1 VVRVRYP
8 RPRLAWGRPPV
19 VAFLVGLAMAGGG
32 YLLLRLMLSLRGA
45 TDGVS
50 SGDEVGDWVRLVA
63 TVLALAALAVL
74 GWGGWT
80 ALRAVVDL
88 GSRREVEGQ
97 VVRLRSFRRGE
108 NERDYFAAVDD
119 GRSDRVKAWVV
130 PAATYAHFW
139 EGVTASATVGPQLGY
154 VFRMDLV
161 GQPPAARPEPVPEP
175 AEAPVVGLPADPGVE
190 VDPAMVVTAEDA
202 GAALGEPVGPA
213 EPLIEQPLP
222 VGRMRGCRYA
232 AASGERASVSVFTA
246 AGKPVKLLARLHHR
260 FGEAVPE
267 IGDQAWLRGDTIA
280 VVRGDVMVSIRLQG
294 RHVPDRPAA
303 LRRLAA
309 AAAGRLAAGTETPA

>member
-1 VVRVRYP
+1 
-8 RPRLAWGRPPV
+8 
-19 VAFLVGLAMAGGG
+19 M
-32 YLLLRLMLSLRGA
+32 
-45 TDGVS
+45 
-50 SGDEVGDWVRLVA
+50 
-63 TVLALAALAVL
+63 LALAALAVL

-88 GSRREVEGQ
+88 GSRRQVEGQ
-97 VVRLRSFRRGE
+97 VVRLRSFQRGE
-108 NERDYFAAVDD
+108 NERDYFAAVDN
-119 GRSDRVKAWVV
+119 GRSNRVKAWVV

-161 GQPPAARPEPVPEP
+161 GQPPAAARPEPVPEP
-175 AEAPVVGLPADPGVE
+175 AEAAVVGLPADPGVE
-190 VDPAMVVTAEDA
+190 VDPATVVTATDA
-202 GAALGEPVGPA
+202 GTALGEPVGPA

-246 AGKPVKLLARLHHR
+246 AGGPVKLLARLHHR
-260 FGEAVPE
+260 FGEAVPG
-267 IGDQAWLRGDTIA
+267 IGDQTWLRGDTIA
-280 VVRGDVMVSIRLQG
+280 VVRGDMMVSIRLQG
-294 RHVPDRPAA
+294 RHVPDRPTA

-309 AAAGRLAAGTETPA
+309 AAAERLGAATETPA